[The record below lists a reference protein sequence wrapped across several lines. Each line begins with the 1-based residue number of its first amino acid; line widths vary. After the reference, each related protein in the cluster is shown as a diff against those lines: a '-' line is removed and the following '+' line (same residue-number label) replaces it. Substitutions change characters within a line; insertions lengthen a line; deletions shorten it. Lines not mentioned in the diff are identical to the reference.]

1 MTDNTQKKVESIENN
16 RRTWLEKNGPTVY
29 GISVFAAL
37 AVFMTVHLLLS
48 N

>member
-1 MTDNTQKKVESIENN
+1 MTDINDKKIDNKENSQ
-16 RRTWLEKNGPTVY
+16 RTWLEKNGPTVY

-37 AVFMTVHLLLS
+37 ALFMTVHLLLS